1 MRSGTLR
8 FSFFHNH
15 REDAEMASKQEPLL
29 PLLSSLGQVA
39 EEKILRAY
47 FCALEWHRGQTRASG
62 APYITHPVA
71 VARILLVELGIID
84 TEMLCAALL
93 HDVIEDCGARLWD
106 LLRRFRIT
114 VTEMVF
120 SVTKPSD
127 IGPKP
132 TDPSERAIHVHIAR
146 RRYVEQILNTDDWRT
161 FVVKL
166 ADVLHNAR
174 TLEGCSAEKVRRFKE
189 KYFSYY
195 KDILRALENLG
206 KGSPTLSAHFQ
217 FFEKEILKELEKYTH
232 I

>member
-1 MRSGTLR
+1 MT
-8 FSFFHNH
+8 N
-15 REDAEMASKQEPLL
+15 KQEPLL

-47 FCALEWHRGQTRASG
+47 FCALEWHQGQTRASG
-62 APYITHPVA
+62 APYITHPTA
-71 VARILLVELGIID
+71 VTRILLVELGIID
-84 TEMLCAALL
+84 TEMLCAAIL
-93 HDVIEDCGARLWD
+93 HDVVEDCGARLWD
-106 LLRRFRIT
+106 LLRRFGIR
-114 VTEMVF
+114 VTEIVF
-120 SVTKPSD
+120 SVTKPND

-146 RRYVEQILNTDDWRT
+146 RRYVEQILHTDDWRI

-174 TLEGCSAEKVRRFKE
+174 TLEGCSAEKARRFKE

-195 KDILRALENLG
+195 KDILHKLG
-206 KGSPTLSAHFQ
+206 KLGRDSPALLAHFQ
-217 FFEKEILKELEKYTH
+217 FFEREILKELEKYTH